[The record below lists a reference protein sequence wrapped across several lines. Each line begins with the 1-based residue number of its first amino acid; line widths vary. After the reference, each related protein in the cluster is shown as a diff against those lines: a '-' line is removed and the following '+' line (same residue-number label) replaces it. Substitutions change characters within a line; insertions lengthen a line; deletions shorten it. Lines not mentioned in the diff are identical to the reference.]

1 MQIDI
6 DFYGENLTVI
16 GIRQWDGNGDEDW
29 DYFEFKHVMYKS
41 VEITNLMA
49 MLDHLEEIGTVAM
62 DKLKEDTE
70 G

>member
-16 GIRQWDGNGDEDW
+16 GIVQWDGNGDEDW
-29 DYFEFKHVMYKS
+29 NYFEVKHVMFKF

-49 MLDHLEEIGTVAM
+49 MLDHLEEIGNLAM
-62 DKLKEDTE
+62 NKIKEDTRE
-70 G
+70 